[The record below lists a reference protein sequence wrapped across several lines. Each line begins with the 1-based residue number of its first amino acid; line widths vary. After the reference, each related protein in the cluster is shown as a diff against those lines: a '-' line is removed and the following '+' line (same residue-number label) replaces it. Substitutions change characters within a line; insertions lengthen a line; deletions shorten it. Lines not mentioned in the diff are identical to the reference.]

1 MPETANNLVTKL
13 TTSLRRSSDVTS
25 TADDQQQTQ
34 TEAEARNKDDT
45 YHFRRKRQAQDI
57 PTNAATQ
64 SNYAPD
70 SNEAADDVTRDPRSG
85 VWDLYHMEEEEDD
98 EDADSDF
105 PPSTKPKPSRIK
117 FKAYSNTA
125 TSLRG
130 TKRRREISNE
140 MTLKRMLM
148 RDYDLTSRP
157 VINDSTT
164 VTVSVGM
171 SLFHILD
178 TVSLSLC
185 VEYIT
190 NNSEL

>member
-1 MPETANNLVTKL
+1 M
-13 TTSLRRSSDVTS
+13 TTSLHRSSDVTS
-25 TADDQQQTQ
+25 TTDDQQHTQ
-34 TEAEARNKDDT
+34 AEAETRNNDDT

-64 SNYAPD
+64 SDYAPD

-85 VWDLYHMEEEEDD
+85 VWDLYDIEEEEEEEDEEEEKEEDD
-98 EDADSDF
+98 EDADSYF

-185 VEYIT
+185 VEYMT
-190 NNSEL
+190 NYSEL